1 MFLLPAYDPTAIA
14 IRSAEVIRVEAVF
27 AFRGSHSAC
36 RSNLPRTHGSPPAP
50 PGSLPLIQCFER
62 PARYGNVLRELT
74 LRGNE
79 INEKNELRG
88 TERGDLIRL
97 IRPLAESG
105 ERTERLADEQAAA
118 PRAARHTIEQ
128 EGVQCR

>member
-1 MFLLPAYDPTAIA
+1 MFRATSA
-14 IRSAEVIRVEAVF
+14 IRR
-27 AFRGSHSAC
+27 
-36 RSNLPRTHGSPPAP
+36 
-50 PGSLPLIQCFER
+50 R
-62 PARYGNVLRELT
+62 PARTHSE
-74 LRGNE
+74 GNE

-88 TERGDLIRL
+88 TERGDLIRLIRL